1 MYYIVYILCESMRIS
16 MNADISN
23 DKDYINVNSLKCLY
37 SNNIQRLNTF
47 VEFKLIEDKSLN
59 CVSVFGS

>member
-1 MYYIVYILCESMRIS
+1 MLTSKF
-16 MNADISN
+16 NDADISN
-23 DKDYINVNSLKCLY
+23 DIDYIKVNSLKCLY